1 VVDPNTLADLLL
13 AKLRSLPDIGARVYD
28 GIVPTKVPT
37 DAGGIYIRPYIA
49 FFAGLG
55 SDLPAERDLTGLVDT
70 SVLDWSPQVTV
81 VGPDARICRLAA
93 QQVTAALT
101 NLPIGGGYLMPD
113 ADAFRVT
120 RPLTDTQVT
129 PARAYLPLPWRL
141 ITN

>member
-1 VVDPNTLADLLL
+1 MVDPNVLADLLL

-28 GIVPTKVPT
+28 GIVPESLPM
-37 DAGGIYIRPYIA
+37 AGGFIRPYIA

-55 SDLPAERDLTGLVDT
+55 SDLPAERDLTGLVDAT
-70 SVLDWSPQVTV
+70 VIDWAPQTTV

-101 NLPIGGGYLMPD
+101 NLPIGGGFLMPD

>member
-1 VVDPNTLADLLL
+1 MVDPNALADLLL

-28 GIVPTKVPT
+28 GIVPAKVPM
-37 DAGGIYIRPYIA
+37 AGDYIRPYIA
-49 FFAGLG
+49 VFAGLG

-70 SVLDWSPQVTV
+70 TVIDWNPQTTV
-81 VGPDARICRLAA
+81 VGPDARTCRLAA
-93 QQVTAALT
+93 QQVTATLT
-101 NLPIGGGYLMPD
+101 NFAIGGGYLMPD